1 MVEAVLGLYKSPF
14 KKSFVLRVFCQKH
27 ICIMIVFI
35 HVVIA
40 FGFVCKFIW
49 IRLFSSI
56 SEGLC
61 HVVNFEFTEW
71 E

>member
-35 HVVIA
+35 HIVIA
-40 FGFVCKFIW
+40 FCLGSSVKFGYVCSV
-49 IRLFSSI
+49 L
-56 SEGLC
+56 
-61 HVVNFEFTEW
+61 
-71 E
+71 